1 MKVRCGLMNASQ
13 AAAQLG
19 VSRKTYY
26 KWEQRGLQAMLT
38 GLADQSPGRP
48 CQPVDSRSEALE
60 IELGNARRDNVLL
73 QHKMELKDVLT
84 DLKLSSGMSRTKKNE
99 RTKKALAMM
108 VELKKTYSVANSG
121 LAREFGIYCEW

>member
-84 DLKLSSGMSRTKKNE
+84 DLKLSPGISRVKK
-99 RTKKALAMM
+99 K
-108 VELKKTYSVANSG
+108 
-121 LAREFGIYCEW
+121 

>member
-1 MKVRCGLMNASQ
+1 MKVPCGLISASQ
-13 AAAQLG
+13 AADQLG

-60 IELGNARRDNVLL
+60 IELEKAHRANVLL
-73 QHKMELKDVLT
+73 QHKMELKDVLM
-84 DLKLSSGMSRTKKNE
+84 DLKLTPGMSRTKK
-99 RTKKALAMM
+99 K
-108 VELKKTYSVANSG
+108 
-121 LAREFGIYCEW
+121 